1 MWQEKEHDDLY
12 LVRYKLVRLAE
23 VLQNKMREGQN
34 EEGEKDEKRERII
47 PCAPV
52 RMYVYDLEIDF

>member
-1 MWQEKEHDDLY
+1 M
-12 LVRYKLVRLAE
+12 
-23 VLQNKMREGQN
+23 LQNKMREGQN
-34 EEGEKDEKRERII
+34 EEGEKDEKREEIV